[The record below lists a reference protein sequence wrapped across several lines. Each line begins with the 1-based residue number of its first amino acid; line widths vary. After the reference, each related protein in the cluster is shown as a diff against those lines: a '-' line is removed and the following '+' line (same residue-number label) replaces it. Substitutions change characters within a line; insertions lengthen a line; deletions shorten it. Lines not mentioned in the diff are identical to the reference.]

1 MFFRPYL
8 TLETI
13 FVFWSI
19 NKSFEAEK
27 RLQGF
32 TGGIYESV
40 QSIKSKKGGYS
51 MKDELLTIK
60 EFAARAGISRQ
71 AVYQKLDGKLSDYVV
86 IVNGKKML
94 DKRAL
99 AIENT
104 NKIIDEAYADTC
116 KPVKQENDKKNSQ
129 DNQVEIEW
137 LKAEL
142 DKKDKLLKRLE
153 EKIDKKDAEITK
165 LNDALIDALD
175 KAHKLT
181 DQQQQLQQ
189 LMQTRLLDVPPVEA
203 AATHEPEPEPE
214 PESEQP
220 VKRKGFFSKLFG

>member
-1 MFFRPYL
+1 
-8 TLETI
+8 
-13 FVFWSI
+13 
-19 NKSFEAEK
+19 
-27 RLQGF
+27 
-32 TGGIYESV
+32 
-40 QSIKSKKGGYS
+40 

-71 AVYQKLDGKLSDYVV
+71 AVYQKLDGKLSAYVV

-99 AIENT
+99 DIENI
-104 NKIIDEAYADTC
+104 NKTITETCGDTC
-116 KPVKQENDKKNSQ
+116 KPVKRESDNK
-129 DNQVEIEW
+129 DNQCKQIDIEW
-137 LKAEL
+137 LTAEL
-142 DKKDKLLKRLE
+142 DRKDKLLKRLE

-175 KAHKLT
+175 KAHRLT

-189 LMQTRLLDVPPVEA
+189 LMQTRLLDAPLVEA
-203 AATHEPEPEPE
+203 AATPEPEPE
-214 PESEQP
+214 QEHTQP

>member
-1 MFFRPYL
+1 
-8 TLETI
+8 
-13 FVFWSI
+13 
-19 NKSFEAEK
+19 
-27 RLQGF
+27 
-32 TGGIYESV
+32 
-40 QSIKSKKGGYS
+40 
-51 MKDELLTIK
+51 MKDGLLTIK

-71 AVYQKLDGKLSDYVV
+71 AVYQKLDGKLSSYVV

-99 AIENT
+99 DIENT
-104 NKIIDEAYADTC
+104 SKTISETYADTC
-116 KPVKQENDKKNSQ
+116 KSVKQENDKKDNQ
-129 DNQVEIEW
+129 DNQENQEKIEW

-203 AATHEPEPEPE
+203 AATPEPEPE
-214 PESEQP
+214 PEQP